1 MTIIDNEGRLFSKIN
16 LLDAIIILFLCLIL
30 VWVGVKVAHR
40 YTTVKEYDHYLIKV
54 KAPNLEETIAQ
65 SIKKDDII
73 TTPNGAYFG
82 LILDEPQ
89 ITPTSVYVT
98 TPEGVLV
105 SRTQPKLKDATF
117 TLQVRVPK
125 GSAVIRYGNQ
135 TMKSGATGF
144 IETARTKYTIL
155 VLSIEAIHD
164 LPEQAPEKETETS
177 TTTQP

>member
-16 LLDAIIILFLCLIL
+16 LLDAILVLFLCLMLAWLGIKL
-30 VWVGVKVAHR
+30 VNR
-40 YTTVKEYDHYLIKV
+40 YTTVKEYDQYLIKV

-65 SIKKDDII
+65 SIKKGDII

-82 LILDEPQ
+82 VILDEPA
-89 ITPTSVYVT
+89 ISPTSVYVT

-105 SRTQPKLKDATF
+105 SRTQPKLKDVVF

-155 VLSIEAIHD
+155 VLSIEAIQD